1 MPPEAERAPATDIAA
16 LIRRETAA
24 LNAGDLDAWM
34 ALFTDDGYYWMP
46 LEPEHESPD
55 EHDSLIYDNRPL
67 MEIRRNNLGHPLSPS
82 MDFPVRSVRILS
94 ELEITSCEDPA
105 GDYAVSASVIAV
117 ISHRRQDVFAGHARY
132 RVRRVDSA
140 WRICS
145 KRVDLLNADRP
156 LDTIMMYI

>member
-1 MPPEAERAPATDIAA
+1 MRPDVTPEIEAA
-16 LIRRETAA
+16 INGLSRRETAC
-24 LNAGDLDAWM
+24 LNDGDLDAWM

-46 LEPEHESPD
+46 LEADQQSPD

-94 ELEITSCEDPA
+94 DLDIEAAAANEYVVRT
-105 GDYAVSASVIAV
+105 SVIAM
-117 ISHRRQDVFAGHARY
+117 INHKRQDVYGGRVTY
-132 RVRRVDSA
+132 RLCRLGDD
-140 WRICS
+140 WRIQC
-145 KRVDLLNADRP
+145 KRVDLLNADAP